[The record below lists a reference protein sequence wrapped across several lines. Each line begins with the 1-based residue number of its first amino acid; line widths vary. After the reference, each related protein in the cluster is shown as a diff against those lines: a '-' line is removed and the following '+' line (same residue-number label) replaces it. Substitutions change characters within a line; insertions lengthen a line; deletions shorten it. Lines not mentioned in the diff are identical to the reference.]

1 VRRDTI
7 FFLHF
12 TSMPGVQGEKM
23 RGERNQEIL
32 CLSTRGGVEDGA
44 HISQTQE
51 QREGLPVK
59 ALSPVPPVIQANTKI
74 KFHFC
79 ILSPMH
85 APRSLGKYVMHQ
97 VKSGRKVLNSTWE
110 PRRCTAKPLSR
121 YPVKPPSEEH
131 TEHKL

>member
-1 VRRDTI
+1 
-7 FFLHF
+7 
-12 TSMPGVQGEKM
+12 MPGVQGGKNE
-23 RGERNQEIL
+23 GERNQEIL
-32 CLSTRGGVEDGA
+32 CQSTRGGVEDGA

-51 QREGLPVK
+51 QREGLLVK

-74 KFHFC
+74 KFHFR
-79 ILSPMH
+79 ILSPMQ